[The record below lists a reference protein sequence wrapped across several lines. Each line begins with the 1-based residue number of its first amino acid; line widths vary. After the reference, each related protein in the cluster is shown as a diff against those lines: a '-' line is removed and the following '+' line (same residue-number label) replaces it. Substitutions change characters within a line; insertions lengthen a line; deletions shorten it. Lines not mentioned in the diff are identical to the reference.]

1 MPDVKGVLRAKVEY
15 QNFTGLKPAAE
26 LAETSAELYLKVIEA
41 NRIARDALLAEELKG
56 DA

>member
-15 QNFTGLKPAAE
+15 QNFTGIKTAAE

>member
-1 MPDVKGVLRAKVEY
+1 MPDVKGVLRAKVEH
-15 QNFTGLKPAAE
+15 QHFTGLKPAAE